1 VLRRKILL
9 VDDQQLFVECLR
21 STISTLAPDAF
32 TIEVMYDV
40 PTALRSIEQQRPS
53 IILMDVQLPGMNGIK
68 AVKHIHERYPEIK
81 ILMLSAFGFDDYV
94 RDALQNGASGY
105 LLKDIQPKALIEELS
120 RVGGDKIVLSKGAG
134 SLGEPG
140 KPGTRSGSMPFP
152 KWLLD
157 LNEKERKILLYLS
170 QGFSNQ
176 EIAEKVYLGN
186 QTVRNYLSTIYL
198 KMGVET
204 RYEAIL
210 RAVSIHIE
218 DLVEGGP

>member
-1 VLRRKILL
+1 VPRRKILL

-21 STISTLAPDAF
+21 NTISTLAPDAF
-32 TIEVMYDV
+32 TIEVAYDV
-40 PTALRSIEQQRPS
+40 PAALRSIAQQRPA
-53 IILMDVQLPGMNGIK
+53 IVLMDVQLPGMNGIK
-68 AVKHIHERYPEIK
+68 AVGEIHERFPEIK

-105 LLKDIQPKALIEELS
+105 LLKDIQPEALIEELN
-120 RVGGDKIVLSKGAG
+120 RIGGDKIVLSKGAG
-134 SLGEPG
+134 SG
-140 KPGTRSGSMPFP
+140 GSTFP

-176 EIAEKVYLGN
+176 EIAEKVCLGN

-218 DLVEGGP
+218 DLVDGRP

>member
-1 VLRRKILL
+1 VPRRKILL

-21 STISTLAPDAF
+21 NTISTLAPDAF
-32 TIEVMYDV
+32 TIEVAYDV
-40 PTALRSIEQQRPS
+40 PAALRSIAQQRPA
-53 IILMDVQLPGMNGIK
+53 IVLMDVQLPGMNGIK
-68 AVKHIHERYPEIK
+68 AVGEIHERFPEIK

-105 LLKDIQPKALIEELS
+105 LLKDIQPEALIEELN
-120 RVGGDKIVLSKGAG
+120 RIGGDKIVLSKGAG
-134 SLGEPG
+134 SG
-140 KPGTRSGSMPFP
+140 GSTFP
-152 KWLLD
+152 KWLLE

-176 EIAEKVYLGN
+176 EIAEKVCLGN

-218 DLVEGGP
+218 DLVDGRP

>member
-1 VLRRKILL
+1 
-9 VDDQQLFVECLR
+9 
-21 STISTLAPDAF
+21 
-32 TIEVMYDV
+32 
-40 PTALRSIEQQRPS
+40 
-53 IILMDVQLPGMNGIK
+53 MDVQLPGMNGIK

-134 SLGEPG
+134 SITEPG
-140 KPGTRSGSMPFP
+140 KPGTRSGSLPFP

-176 EIAEKVYLGN
+176 EIAEKVSLGN

-218 DLVEGGP
+218 DLVDGGP

>member
-1 VLRRKILL
+1 MPRRKILL

-21 STISTLAPDAF
+21 NTISTLAPDAF
-32 TIEVMYDV
+32 AIEVAHDV
-40 PTALRSIEQQRPS
+40 PTALRIIEQQRPAM
-53 IILMDVQLPGMNGIK
+53 ILMDVQLPGMNGIK
-68 AVKHIHERYPEIK
+68 AVREIHARYPEIK

-105 LLKDIQPKALIEELS
+105 LLKDIQPKALIEELN
-120 RVGGDKIVLSKGAG
+120 RIGGDKIVLSKGAG
-134 SLGEPG
+134 SGG
-140 KPGTRSGSMPFP
+140 APFP

-170 QGFSNQ
+170 QGYSNQ
-176 EIAEKVYLGN
+176 EIAEKVCLGN

-218 DLVEGGP
+218 DLVDGGA